1 MNKKNIVIFCIL
13 LIIVL
18 ISAFLFIKE
27 SKSVKSSVLPASLQ
41 KVKVQAG
48 WLLNGEFANVC
59 VAIMNGYYNEEGL
72 DVELVPGGPSGA
84 SFVIATNA
92 VAMDDSLT
100 LGIDGDLVPLLRG
113 ISNPDESKRLKVKA
127 FASFWNENPYGF
139 FVRKDS
145 GINTIKDFAKIKSDG
160 SKYKIGVT
168 SDSVIQYAIAK
179 YIGIPVNQLDIV
191 IVGFDSSPFLSKQV
205 DVIAGY
211 WTTQAYE
218 LEKVGVDYKFIPAG
232 ELPGFNQP
240 SMIAVATDKTISEKK
255 DVLVKWLRATN
266 KGVEFLKSNP
276 EKSGEYILDK
286 QCGGSSFNIEQE
298 TWLIK
303 KSLPLFDAHKIGWIN
318 ENQVTDFANAYHSLD
333 QIPRAPS
340 INEVVDY
347 SILKTIYNK

>member
-1 MNKKNIVIFCIL
+1 MNKKNIVVLCVL
-13 LIIVL
+13 LVVFL
-18 ISAFLFIKE
+18 VSAFLVFRDNKNI
-27 SKSVKSSVLPASLQ
+27 KSSTISAPLQ
-41 KVKVQAG
+41 KVRVQAG

-59 VAIMNGYYNEEGL
+59 ASIVNGYYNEEGL

-113 ISNPDESKRLKVKA
+113 ISNKDESKRLKVKA

-139 FVRKDS
+139 FVRTDS
-145 GINTIKDFAKIKSDG
+145 GINSIKDFSKTKADG

-179 YIGIPVNQLDIV
+179 YIGIPVAQLDII

-205 DVIAGY
+205 DVIAGF

-218 LEKVGVDYKFIPAG
+218 LEKAGVSYKFLPAG

-240 SMIAVATDKTISEKK
+240 SMIAVATEKTISEKK

-266 KGVEFLKSNP
+266 KGIEYLKSNP
-276 EKSGEYILDK
+276 EKSGEDVLDK
-286 QCGGSSFNIEQE
+286 RCGGPSFNKEQE
-298 TWLIK
+298 IWLVN
-303 KSLPLFDAHKIGWIN
+303 KSLPLFDAKKSGWIY
-318 ENQVTDFANAYHSLD
+318 ENQVTDFSKAYFALD

-347 SILKTIYNK
+347 SILETLYK

>member
-1 MNKKNIVIFCIL
+1 MNKKSIVIFCIL
-13 LIIVL
+13 LVVL
-18 ISAFLFIKE
+18 LVSIFLVFRNNKNIK
-27 SKSVKSSVLPASLQ
+27 SFTTPTSFQ
-41 KVKVQAG
+41 KVRVQAG

-59 VAIMNGYYNEEGL
+59 TSIVNGYYNEEGL

-92 VAMDDSLT
+92 IAMDDSLT

-113 ISNPDESKRLKVKA
+113 ISNKDENKRLKVKA

-139 FVRKDS
+139 FVRTDS
-145 GINTIKDFAKIKSDG
+145 GINSIKDFAKKKTDG

-168 SDSVIQYAIAK
+168 SDSVIQYAVSK
-179 YIGIPVNQLDIV
+179 YIEIPVDQLDII

-205 DVIAGY
+205 DIIAGY

-218 LEKVGVDYKFIPAG
+218 LEKAGIDYKFISAG

-240 SMIAVATDKTISEKK
+240 SMVAVATDKTILEKK

-266 KGVEFLKSNP
+266 KGVEYLKFNP
-276 EKSGEYILDK
+276 EQSGEYILDK
-286 QCGGSSFNIEQE
+286 RCGGPSFNKEQE

-303 KSLPLFDAHKIGWIN
+303 KSLPLFDSNKIGWIY
-318 ENQVTDFANAYHSLD
+318 ENQVTDFSKAYYSLD
-333 QIPRAPS
+333 QIPRVPLIS
-340 INEVVDY
+340 EVVDY
-347 SILKTIYNK
+347 SILETLYK